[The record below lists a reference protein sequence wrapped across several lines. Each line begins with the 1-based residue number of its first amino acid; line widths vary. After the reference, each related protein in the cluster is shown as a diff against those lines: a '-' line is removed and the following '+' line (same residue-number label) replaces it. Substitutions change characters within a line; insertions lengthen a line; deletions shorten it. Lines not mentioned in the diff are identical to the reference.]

1 MLLTGGEGSPVS
13 VIGGSGGG
21 RSAVCL
27 SAARAGGAPI
37 EMLVAS
43 MQRYTSA
50 PMLSPP

>member
-1 MLLTGGEGSPVS
+1 MLLTEGEGLPVS

-21 RSAVCL
+21 RSCL